1 MTYQHLEA
9 VCAQY
14 GNKIESRKDEAKD
27 VSRLQTI
34 LRNALGVLREDGVFA
49 FYLFLQYRAKKD
61 ARGKDEGGGII
72 WDEIRQLWRNDA
84 VGPLLTGKGSD
95 RDQVVALTND
105 LQALLL
111 AREVAERTL
120 VYALYGLRAKG

>member
-9 VCAQY
+9 VCARY
-14 GNKIESRKDEAKD
+14 GGNIEAQAPD
-27 VSRLQTI
+27 QNI
-34 LRNALGVLREDGVFA
+34 IRNALGVLREDGVFA
-49 FYLFLQYRAKKD
+49 FYLFLQYRK
-61 ARGKDEGGGII
+61 GQGGGVI
-72 WDEIRQLWRNDA
+72 WNGILQLWQDDA
-84 VGPLLTGKGSD
+84 VGPLLPKD
-95 RDQVVALTND
+95 IKDAKRERQEVIALTND